1 MDWNTQLSMFLLT
14 RGHMWTNVQSTHSYI
29 SRVSVF
35 KVLLED
41 GHCLLPEVL
50 DGQVGRRW
58 RDSVSLLQLLHG
70 ADGGERESIIEKH
83 KGENT
88 WN

>member
-50 DGQVGRRW
+50 DGQVG
-58 RDSVSLLQLLHG
+58 
-70 ADGGERESIIEKH
+70 
-83 KGENT
+83 
-88 WN
+88 